1 MVAGQTIYI
10 SAWICL
16 SIVSS
21 TSLILLLKLVKF
33 RLNCKYTTTLSTF
46 HFLATWILLEIFAF
60 FGAVRRCDQV
70 TFRHRFTLAFLVMTS
85 IVSMNFNLA
94 ANSIGFYQMSK
105 LCTIPYM
112 IVYNLVRRRQRYA
125 AGEYV
130 SLGVLLIGVGMF
142 SISDVE
148 VNALGTIYAV
158 IAVMSTAHNQMITG
172 DLQREYQITGPEL
185 QLALLPEEFSLGVVS
200 ATALEN
206 IGPGSFALAK
216 FALTEMALML
226 ATCVFAIGVNV
237 STFQLIGKTSS
248 ITYQV
253 IGHAKTVL
261 LLVFG
266 YLFFPSPWESTEQQ
280 VRAMM
285 GIVLALFGVLMYTK
299 VRIDL
304 EAKKK
309 AAAADPERQPLL
321 AKDEA
326 K

>member
-1 MVAGQTIYI
+1 
-10 SAWICL
+10 
-16 SIVSS
+16 
-21 TSLILLLKLVKF
+21 
-33 RLNCKYTTTLSTF
+33 
-46 HFLATWILLEIFAF
+46 
-60 FGAVRRCDQV
+60 
-70 TFRHRFTLAFLVMTS
+70 MTS

-105 LCTIPYM
+105 LCAIPYM
-112 IVYNLVRRRQRYA
+112 IVYNLIRRRQRYE
-125 AGEYV
+125 AGEYI
-130 SLGVLLIGVGMF
+130 SLGILLIGVGMF

-148 VNALGTIYAV
+148 VNLLGTIYAI
-158 IAVMSTAHNQMITG
+158 IAVASTAHNQMLTG
-172 DLQREYQITGPEL
+172 DLQREYQISGPEL

-206 IGPGSFALAK
+206 IGEGSFAMAR
-216 FALTEMALML
+216 FAFGEMGLML

-285 GIVLALFGVLMYTK
+285 GIVLALFGVFMYTK
-299 VRIDL
+299 VKIDL
-304 EAKKK
+304 DNRKR

-321 AKDEA
+321 AKEEA